1 MSQIGFSSQDD
12 DYKNFHLKQI
22 KLLKSY
28 EAENDVLNLLPLK
41 DGRILICITKSE
53 EDDEKGK
60 RKSMLCIFSS
70 ENGFSCDFKKELDI
84 GSVECF
90 EMSDGNVL
98 INYKTNHYEIVKIKK
113 DSIEVISSIKDQLK
127 NIEELLFDNFL
138 MRYTNKDK
146 KIKFRWIYK
155 IYSYNHEMLVMM
167 KDLSELMHKED
178 TKYICFINKN
188 EFAISTSKKNF
199 FTGEKFY
206 LKFYDINSDKLIKSI
221 TIDKASEKASEMF
234 LANKSNLLVDKG
246 YSLYAVVDINS
257 KSVISEIKFPCPNLV
272 FTRLN
277 EKLLLVD
284 GDGPLFLYELE
295 ASNNYKLKEQ
305 RGGIK
310 FNMIFKYPGNK
321 LIAYEDNI
329 ISIYG

>member
-12 DYKNFHLKQI
+12 DYKNFHLKQM

-41 DGRILICITKSE
+41 DGRILICIEKSK

-84 GSVECF
+84 GSAECF

-98 INYKTNHYEIVKIKK
+98 IHYNTNHNEIVKIKK
-113 DSIEVISSIKDQLK
+113 DSIEVISSIKDQL
-127 NIEELLFDNFL
+127 NQIEELLFDKFL
-138 MRYTNKDK
+138 IRYKNKDK
-146 KIKFRWIYK
+146 KIKFHRIYK

-167 KDLSELMHKED
+167 KDLSELMDKED
-178 TKYICFINKN
+178 SKYICFINKN
-188 EFAISTSKKNF
+188 EFAIFARKKNF

-221 TIDKASEKASEMF
+221 TIGKQLGGEMF
-234 LANKSNLLVDKG
+234 LANKSNLLVEKG
-246 YSLYAVVDINS
+246 DCLYAVVDINS
-257 KSVISEIKFPCPNLV
+257 KSVISEIKFPCPNLI

-284 GDGPLFLYELE
+284 GEGPLFLYELE
-295 ASNNYKLKEQ
+295 APNNYKLKDQ